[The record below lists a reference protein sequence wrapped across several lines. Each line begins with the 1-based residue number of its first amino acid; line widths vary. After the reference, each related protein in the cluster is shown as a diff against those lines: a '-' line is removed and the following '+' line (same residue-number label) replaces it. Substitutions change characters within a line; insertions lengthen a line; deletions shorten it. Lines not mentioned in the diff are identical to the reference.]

1 MHEGGPVSARLGIIG
16 SPVAHSLSPAIQG
29 AALRAAGIDAS
40 YERWETPLDDLPARV
55 DSLRHLDCLGANVTI
70 PHKQAVL
77 PLLDEVAPLAA
88 EIGAVNT
95 IVNEGGR
102 LTGHNTD
109 GGGFVAALREHGF
122 DPAGKRFLLVGAGG
136 AARGIAF
143 ALRQAGAS
151 DIAVANRTPARA
163 EALAAAVGA
172 RVLPFDTPPAPYDC
186 VVNCTSAGMHG
197 SGAETVVPCDPA
209 AVDAGTLIV
218 DIVYAPEETP
228 LLRAARDAGLPVL
241 GGLPMLI
248 HQGALAFELWTARP
262 APLDAMRDAA
272 RDALAATGDAR

>member
-1 MHEGGPVSARLGIIG
+1 MSARLGIIG

-29 AALRAAGIDAS
+29 AALRATGIDAT
-40 YERWETPLDDLPARV
+40 YERWETPLDALPARL
-55 DSLRHLDCLGANVTI
+55 DALRAADCLGANVTI

-95 IVNEGGR
+95 IVNDAGR

-109 GGGFVAALREHGF
+109 GGGFVACLREDGF
-122 DPAGKRFLLVGAGG
+122 EPAGKRVLLLGAGG

-143 ALRQAGAS
+143 ALRHEGATVA
-151 DIAVANRTPARA
+151 IANRTAARA
-163 EALAAAVGA
+163 EALAEAAGA
-172 RVLPFDTPPAPYDC
+172 TAVPVDAPPAPYDC

-197 SGAETVVPCDPA
+197 SGAKDALPCDPA
-209 AVDAGTLIV
+209 AAAPATLVV

-228 LLRAARDAGLPVL
+228 LLRAARAAGLPVL

-248 HQGALAFELWTARP
+248 HQGALAFELWTGRP
-262 APLDAMRDAA
+262 APLDVMREAA
-272 RDALAATGDAR
+272 RAALAREAP

>member
-1 MHEGGPVSARLGIIG
+1 MSARLGIIG

-29 AALRAAGIDAS
+29 AALRAAGLDAT
-40 YERWETPLDDLPARV
+40 YERWETPLGALPARV
-55 DSLRHLDCLGANVTI
+55 AALRERDCLGANVTI

-88 EIGAVNT
+88 AIGAVNT
-95 IVNEGGR
+95 IVNDGGR

-109 GGGFVAALREHGF
+109 GGGFVAALEEAGF
-122 DPAGKRFLLVGAGG
+122 APAGKRFLLAGAGG

-143 ALRQAGAS
+143 ALRDAGAAS
-151 DIAVANRTPARA
+151 IAIANRTPERA

-172 RVLPFDTPPAPYDC
+172 GAVPFDAPPAGYDC
-186 VVNCTSAGMHG
+186 AVNCTSAGMHG
-197 SGAETVVPCDPA
+197 SGAEDALPFDPA
-209 AVDAGTLIV
+209 AADAGTFAV

-228 LLRAARDAGLPVL
+228 LLRAAREAGLPAL

-248 HQGALAFELWTARP
+248 HQGALAFALWTGRP
-262 APLDAMRDAA
+262 APLDAMREAA
-272 RDALAATGDAR
+272 RAALAGTGDAP

>member
-1 MHEGGPVSARLGIIG
+1 MSARLGIIG

-29 AALRAAGIDAS
+29 AALRAAGLDAT
-40 YERWETPLDDLPARV
+40 YERWETPLAALPARV
-55 DSLRHLDCLGANVTI
+55 AALREPDCLGANVTI

-88 EIGAVNT
+88 AIGAVNT
-95 IVNEGGR
+95 IVNDGGR

-109 GGGFVAALREHGF
+109 GGGFTAALEEAGF
-122 DPAGKRFLLVGAGG
+122 APRGKRFLLAGAGG

-143 ALRQAGAS
+143 ALREAGAAS
-151 DIAVANRTPARA
+151 IAIANRTPERA

-172 RVLPFDTPPAPYDC
+172 EAVPFGAPPAGCDC
-186 VVNCTSAGMHG
+186 AVNCTSAGMHG
-197 SGAETVVPCDPA
+197 GGAEDALPFDPA
-209 AVDAGTLIV
+209 ASDAGTLVV

-228 LLRAARDAGLPVL
+228 LLRAARAAGLPVL

-248 HQGALAFELWTARP
+248 HQGALAFALWTGRP
-262 APLDAMRDAA
+262 APLDAMREAA
-272 RDALAATGDAR
+272 RAALAGPGNAP

>member
-1 MHEGGPVSARLGIIG
+1 MFEGNPVSSRLGIIG

-29 AALRAAGIDAS
+29 AALRAAGVDAT
-40 YERWETPLDDLPARV
+40 YERWETPLDNLPARIA
-55 DSLRHLDCLGANVTI
+55 SLREPDCLGANVTI
-70 PHKQAVL
+70 PHKQGVL

-95 IVNEGGR
+95 IVNDGGR

-109 GGGFVAALREHGF
+109 GGGFVAALQGDGF

-143 ALRQAGAS
+143 ALRQAGA
-151 DIAVANRTPARA
+151 DAIAISNRTSARA

-172 RVLPFDTPPAPYDC
+172 RAVPFDAPPAPYDC

-197 SGAETVVPCDPA
+197 SGAEDVLPCDPA
-209 AVDAGTLIV
+209 AADPATLIV

-228 LLRAARDAGLPVL
+228 LLRAARDAGLPLL

-248 HQGALAFELWTARP
+248 HQGALAFELWTGRP
-262 APLDAMRDAA
+262 APLDAMREAA
-272 RDALAATGDAR
+272 RTALAGDGP

>member
-1 MHEGGPVSARLGIIG
+1 MTARLGIIG

-29 AALRAAGIDAS
+29 AALRAAGIDAT
-40 YERWETPLDDLPARV
+40 YERWETPLAALPARV
-55 DSLRHLDCLGANVTI
+55 ASLRERDCLGANVTI

-102 LTGHNTD
+102 LAGHNTD
-109 GGGFVAALREHGF
+109 GGGFVAALDEAGF
-122 DPAGKRFLLVGAGG
+122 AAAGKRFLLVGAGG

-143 ALRQAGAS
+143 ALHHAGAES
-151 DIAVANRTPARA
+151 IAISNRTPERA
-163 EALAAAVGA
+163 AALADAAGA
-172 RVLPFDTPPAPYDC
+172 HPAPFDAPPAPYDC
-186 VVNCTSAGMHG
+186 VVNCTSAGMHA
-197 SGAETVVPCDPA
+197 SGAETVLPVDPA
-209 AVDAGTLIV
+209 ASDPGALIV

-228 LLRAARDAGLPVL
+228 LLRAARGAGRPVL

-248 HQGALAFELWTARP
+248 HQGALAFELWTGRP
-262 APLDAMRDAA
+262 APLDAMREAA
-272 RDALAATGDAR
+272 RAALSRNEP